1 MAALARTLYRT
12 GATVMFTPLPNNS
25 SSHTKPQMYRELLA
39 NLRRIT
45 QAISLHSRDLQRRYG
60 LTGPQLILLN
70 EIARHHEISVTELA
84 KSISVSQATVTEVLN
99 RMEKM
104 GLVIKS
110 RDTKDKRRIMIT
122 TTRACDQILD
132 VAPPPLQ
139 ESFIERFSNLEEWEQ
154 LMILSAL
161 KRVVSLMSA
170 EKMEAVPF
178 FDNKANETL

>member
-99 RMEKM
+99 RMEKWAWSS
-104 GLVIKS
+104 KAATP
-110 RDTKDKRRIMIT
+110 RTKG
-122 TTRACDQILD
+122 A
-132 VAPPPLQ
+132 
-139 ESFIERFSNLEEWEQ
+139 S
-154 LMILSAL
+154 
-161 KRVVSLMSA
+161 
-170 EKMEAVPF
+170 
-178 FDNKANETL
+178 